1 MTQHRNIEPGGA
13 GTQESRGFLC
23 EGQVRVFWGESKFG
37 AEFVNELRFSEGK
50 EKTQLVGKQVGEG
63 CG

>member
-1 MTQHRNIEPGGA
+1 M
-13 GTQESRGFLC
+13 
-23 EGQVRVFWGESKFG
+23 RVFWGESKFG